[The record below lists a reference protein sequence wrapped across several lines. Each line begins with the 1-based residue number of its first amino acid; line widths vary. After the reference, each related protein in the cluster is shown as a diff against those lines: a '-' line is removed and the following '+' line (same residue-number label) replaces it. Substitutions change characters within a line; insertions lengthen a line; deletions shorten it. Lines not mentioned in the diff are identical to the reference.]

1 MIAVSFEV
9 EPKDGRA
16 GEYFDIAMGLKA
28 ELEKIDGFVSV
39 ERFESTSTPGRFVSL
54 SYWRDEAAVK
64 RWREHAAHAAAQ
76 ARGKPVLFAD
86 FRIRVAEV
94 IRDYGMADRR

>member
-1 MIAVSFEV
+1 MIAVIFEV
-9 EPKDGRA
+9 EPKEGRA
-16 GEYFDIAMGLKA
+16 QDYFDIAMGLKS

-39 ERFESTSTPGRFVSL
+39 ERFESTTTPGRFVSL

-64 RWREHAAHAAAQ
+64 RWRDHADHEAAQ
-76 ARGKPVLFAD
+76 AKGKAEIFAD

-94 IRDYGMADRR
+94 IRDYNLSDRQ